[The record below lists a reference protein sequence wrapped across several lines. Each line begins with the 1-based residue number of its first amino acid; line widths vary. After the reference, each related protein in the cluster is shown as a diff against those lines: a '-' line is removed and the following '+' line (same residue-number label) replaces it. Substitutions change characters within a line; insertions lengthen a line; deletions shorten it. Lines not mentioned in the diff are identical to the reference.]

1 MKLNQKET
9 NQETADQEEISK
21 TVRGL
26 KGPFFYAN
34 MKILLLEDDL
44 ILNEILEEH
53 LTNQKLQVITTFTS
67 NEAIKY
73 LYSETFDL
81 LILDVNVPDLN
92 GFELLK
98 ELRKNNILT
107 PAIFVTSLNM
117 VEDMQKGF
125 DSGCDDYIKKP
136 FELKELDIRINNI
149 KRLFNIDRQIIKI
162 DEKSYLD
169 LQNLEIILNNE
180 RFLISRKE
188 SEILAY
194 LLNNSKKTISIE
206 EFINNIWSYED
217 SVESST
223 IRTYIKNLR
232 KILGEDKIL
241 NIRGVGY
248 RFNK

>member
-1 MKLNQKET
+1 
-9 NQETADQEEISK
+9 
-21 TVRGL
+21 
-26 KGPFFYAN
+26 

-53 LTNQKLQVITTFTS
+53 LNNKDFQVITTFSS

-73 LYSETFDL
+73 LYSQTFDL
-81 LILDVNVPDLN
+81 LLLDVNVPDLN

-98 ELRKNNILT
+98 ELRNNNILT
-107 PAIFVTSLNM
+107 PTIFITSLNM

-149 KRLFNIDRQIIKI
+149 KRLFNIDRKIIKI
-162 DEKSYLD
+162 DENSYLD
-169 LQNLEIILNNE
+169 LQNLQINLNNQN
-180 RFLISRKE
+180 FIISKKE

-194 LLNNSKKTISIE
+194 LINNFKKTVSIE
-206 EFINNIWSYED
+206 ELINNIWSYED

-232 KILGEDKIL
+232 KILGDEKIL

>member
-1 MKLNQKET
+1 
-9 NQETADQEEISK
+9 
-21 TVRGL
+21 
-26 KGPFFYAN
+26 

-53 LTNQKLQVITTFTS
+53 LIKQKYQITTTFSS
-67 NEAIKY
+67 NEAIKE

-81 LILDVNVPDLN
+81 LLLDVNVPDLN

-98 ELRKNNILT
+98 ELRNNNILT
-107 PAIFVTSLNM
+107 PAIFITSLNM

-125 DSGCDDYIKKP
+125 D
-136 FELKELDIRINNI
+136 
-149 KRLFNIDRQIIKI
+149 
-162 DEKSYLD
+162 
-169 LQNLEIILNNE
+169 
-180 RFLISRKE
+180 
-188 SEILAY
+188 EILAY

-206 EFINNIWSYED
+206 EIINNIWSYED

-248 RFNK
+248 RFNF